1 MHHTPPARHLGP
13 AEFLRG
19 VHLASGVRRRAEDV
33 LALATGIALAAFS
46 VRRVVLLLAALVRR
60 APNGRQLSELPSV
73 TVITPARN
81 EAAVLDRHLDSLALL
96 DYPPERLS
104 IVIVNNG
111 SDDDT
116 GACAA
121 RWAARRSDTTVLDV
135 DRDASKGGA
144 LNAGIE
150 AMPPSGLVIV
160 CDADMRLRPD
170 SVRHLA
176 EAFADPDVGAAAAF
190 LSPSNPEASAIA
202 RYTAVESW
210 VNQLVTSAGKDRL
223 RLNPPTLGG
232 SAYRRTALNAVG
244 HFPPGPG
251 QDVKVTVA
259 LTRAGWRTR
268 FVPDAIVETEVV
280 SRWGDYW
287 HQHIR
292 WARNLFAARKTP
304 PNRTVGIGLPLRI
317 ETWILSTGYAD
328 RLAFLAGVWLAATSR
343 LSRRLPAAYLA
354 VATADVAVALFKAG
368 AARQFPRVFFST
380 AAFFPL
386 DVAASLAATGAH
398 LLGRPRAWRKPER
411 ASGLP
416 TRRRVA
422 PRSPARTRPTPAR
435 AAASLP
441 YPPSRLPAERMRWP
455 EYR

>member
-1 MHHTPPARHLGP
+1 M
-13 AEFLRG
+13 
-19 VHLASGVRRRAEDV
+19 
-33 LALATGIALAAFS
+33 LATGIALAAFS

-73 TVITPARN
+73 TLITPARN

-104 IVIVNNG
+104 IVLVNNG

-121 RWAARRSDTTVLDV
+121 RWAAKRSNTTVLNLDG
-135 DRDASKGGA
+135 DAGKGGA

-150 AMPPSGLVIV
+150 ATPPSGLVIV
-160 CDADMRLRPD
+160 CDADMRPRPD
-170 SVRHLA
+170 SVRRLA
-176 EAFADPDVGAAAAF
+176 EAFADPGVGAAAAF
-190 LSPSNPEASAIA
+190 LSPSNPDASAIA

-232 SAYRRTALNAVG
+232 SAYRRAALNAVG
-244 HFPPGPG
+244 PFAPGPG
-251 QDVKVTVA
+251 QDIKVTVA

-292 WARNLFAARKTP
+292 WARNLFAARGKTP
-304 PNRTVGIGLPLRI
+304 PNRTGGVGLPLRI

-354 VATADVAVALFKAG
+354 VATADVAVAVLKAG
-368 AARQFPRVFFST
+368 AARQLPRFFLST
-380 AAFFPL
+380 AAFFSL

-398 LLGRPRAWRKPER
+398 LRGRPRSWRKPER
-411 ASGLP
+411 VSGLP

-422 PRSPARTRPTPAR
+422 PRSPVRTRPTPAR

-441 YPPSRLPAERMRWP
+441 WPPSRLPAERTRWP